1 LKIQG
6 VMFWI
11 YMFTCMCYFI
21 LRAGGDTKNTLLMDS
36 VFMWTV
42 NLPFVCACTY
52 LTDLPIVG
60 LYLAGQ
66 AADFLKLI
74 ISYKMVSK
82 EKWVRNLTE
91 GHQ

>member
-1 LKIQG
+1 
-6 VMFWI
+6 
-11 YMFTCMCYFI
+11 
-21 LRAGGDTKNTLLMDS
+21 
-36 VFMWTV
+36 MWTF
-42 NLPFVCACTY
+42 NLPLVGLCTY
-52 LTDLPIVG
+52 LTDWPIIG

-66 AADFLKLI
+66 VTDFVKLV